1 MIDSLISQ
9 RSRGSPILKATT
21 TTKLILRGI
30 DPTRYTVT
38 SDDDREVI
46 EKLRAVAAEMNVR
59 L

>member
-9 RSRGSPILKATT
+9 RSQGNPILKTTT

-30 DPTRYTVT
+30 DPARYTAT

-46 EKLRAVAAEMNVR
+46 EKLRAIAAEMNVR